1 MAPPAADRDSGLR
14 RISKTTR
21 WLAGGAVALMGVL
34 SAVAAYAA
42 PGKSTS
48 SPSQQPTNTT
58 TTPSTSSTS
67 STPTTR
73 VPDTSSQNGGLQPPT
88 QPPVR
93 THRSPSV
100 QSGGT

>member
-1 MAPPAADRDSGLR
+1 MAPPTANRDSGLR
-14 RISKTTR
+14 RISRTTR
-21 WLAGGAVALMGVL
+21 WLAGGAVALMGAL

-48 SPSQQPTNTT
+48 SPSQQPTSST
-58 TTPSTSSTS
+58 TTPSTSST
-67 STPTTR
+67 PATR
-73 VPDTSSQNGGLQPPT
+73 VPDTSSQTGGLQPPS

-93 THRSPSV
+93 THHSPSV